1 MKEIKYDCFLDMTP
15 FNSTMELDSN
25 TKVARLEVSTD
36 IGDICATVNII
47 GDVRVHYGNDIFKC
61 ASQMPE
67 ELIRKFHN
75 WKPEYEKDVEVG
87 NNNWAELTLYTKQGD
102 EYVDANCSD
111 VVDVEGCNPEQI
123 KNILFDSINEYI
135 HWAQA

>member
-36 IGDICATVNII
+36 IGDMCATVNII
-47 GDVRVHYGNDIFKC
+47 GDVRVLYGDEIFRC
-61 ASQMPE
+61 ASKMPE
-67 ELIRKFHN
+67 ELIKKFHN

-87 NNNWAELTLYTKQGD
+87 NNNWAELTLFIKQGD
-102 EYVDANCSD
+102 KYVDAGYSD

-123 KNILFDSINEYI
+123 KNILIDSINEYI
-135 HWAQA
+135 QWDQA